1 MDKLCVA
8 LPKDLSNQCND
19 FVASYTKELIEMLLA
34 DLNPQEVCVYL
45 KVCDPKAYID
55 ERKMDNSVRRDW
67 SINEIDNGGDICK

>member
-1 MDKLCVA
+1 
-8 LPKDLSNQCND
+8 
-19 FVASYTKELIEMLLA
+19 MLLA